1 MITCKE
7 DLHNTWIKNDK
18 GELRDLY
25 ISVASSFGVKNETC
39 MGGLPFIGIFSE
51 WGECGFVGNTSE
63 LLFDQESR
71 KQLTI
76 KDLKKEKPKPTKF
89 VKVEESIFDLK
100 GEFER
105 GELYSSDCEGHYT
118 QLKCEKKLYLAA
130 HQDSVYRQV
139 EIDWRDEL
147 DSYLDSISNLDNDF
161 DEKVTLEFSKS
172 KFAYN
177 MSDDEFVAA
186 CHLVASLTEKPT
198 N

>member
-25 ISVASSFGVKNETC
+25 ISIAASFGIKNEIL
-39 MGGLPFIGIFSE
+39 MSGLPFIGIFSE
-51 WGECGFVGNTSE
+51 WGGCGFVGNTSE

-100 GEFER
+100 EEFEK
-105 GELYSSDCEGHYT
+105 GELYVSTCEGHYT
-118 QLKCEKKLYLAA
+118 QILGENGLFLAA
-130 HQDSVYRQV
+130 FNNSIYRQV
-139 EIDWRDEL
+139 EIDWRESVVSIAPRGYGVSAWGEVDL
-147 DSYLDSISNLDNDF
+147 RIDGSY
-161 DEKVTLEFSKS
+161 SKEQ
-172 KFAYN
+172 ALILAN
-177 MSDDEFVAA
+177 AIIE
-186 CHLVASLTEKPT
+186 SLTDKPE
-198 N
+198 

>member
-25 ISVASSFGVKNETC
+25 ISVAASFGIKNETC
-39 MGGLPFIGIFSE
+39 MGGLKFIGIFSE
-51 WGECGFVGNTSE
+51 WGGCGFVGNTSE

-76 KDLKKEKPKPTKF
+76 KDLKKEKPESTKF

-118 QLKCEKKLYLAA
+118 QIKCEKKFYLAA
-130 HQDSVYRQV
+130 YKDSIYRKV

-147 DSYLDSISNLDNDF
+147 VSFVDSCECLNLDVHLRCF
-161 DEKVTLEFSKS
+161 DKTPSVPYETVLHNEFIALCHKVS
-172 KFAYN
+172 
-177 MSDDEFVAA
+177 
-186 CHLVASLTEKPT
+186 SLTEKPT

>member
-25 ISVASSFGVKNETC
+25 ISIASSFGIKNETC
-39 MGGLPFIGIFSE
+39 MGGLPFIGVFSE
-51 WGECGFVGNTSE
+51 WEGCEIVGNTSQ

-76 KDLKKEKPKPTKF
+76 KDLKKEKPTSTKF

-100 GEFER
+100 EEFER
-105 GELYSSDCEGHYT
+105 GELYMWLSDEYLVVPNET
-118 QLKCEKKLYLAA
+118 QLSILLDHKQC
-130 HQDSVYRQV
+130 YRQV
-139 EIDWRDEL
+139 EADWRDEVYTWQHTAKIGIYTPL
-147 DSYLDSISNLDNDF
+147 DVTVGSLIDNHSD
-161 DEKVTLEFSKS
+161 
-172 KFAYN
+172 KFIE
-177 MSDDEFVAA
+177 M
-186 CHLVASLTEKPT
+186 CHLVSSLTEKPT

>member
-25 ISVASSFGVKNETC
+25 ISIAASFGIKNETC
-39 MGGLPFIGIFSE
+39 MGGLKFIGIFSE
-51 WGECGFVGNTSE
+51 WGGCGFVGNTSE

-76 KDLKKEKPKPTKF
+76 KDLKKEKPNPTKF

-118 QLKCEKKLYLAA
+118 QLKCEKKFYLAA
-130 HQDSVYRQV
+130 YKDSIYRKV
-139 EIDWRDEL
+139 EIDWRDEVYAWNSSNRIGVYNPL
-147 DSYLDSISNLDNDF
+147 DFKVGLLIDNCND
-161 DEKVTLEFSKS
+161 
-172 KFAYN
+172 KFIE
-177 MSDDEFVAA
+177 M

-198 N
+198 NG